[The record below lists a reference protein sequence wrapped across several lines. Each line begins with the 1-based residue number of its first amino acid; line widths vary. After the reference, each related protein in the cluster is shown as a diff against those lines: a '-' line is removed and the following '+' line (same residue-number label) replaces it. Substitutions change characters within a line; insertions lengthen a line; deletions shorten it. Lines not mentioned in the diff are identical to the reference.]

1 MAKTPVSLIVDE
13 FSQRV
18 REVASFT
25 MTYNQSTDQE
35 GQVTGLPRGG
45 KIMLRLKA
53 LNSGN
58 TDLVLWMTDKKK
70 AVDGSIEFK
79 DTTTDNL
86 MKKIN
91 FRDAYCVAYTEHW
104 EDSISNVLLAHYED
118 ITISCREIKIG
129 EMELFRNTWELIL

>member
-1 MAKTPVSLIVDE
+1 MAKTPVSLVIDE
-13 FSQRV
+13 FTQRV

-25 MTYNQSTDQE
+25 MTYNQATDAE

-45 KIMLRLKA
+45 KIQLRLKA
-53 LNSGN
+53 LNNGN

-70 AVDGSIEFK
+70 AVEGKIEFK
-79 DTTTDNL
+79 DTTSGNL
-86 MKKIN
+86 MKTIN
-91 FRDAYCVAYTEHW
+91 FKDAYCVSYTEHW
-104 EDSISNVLLAHYED
+104 EDSIVNILLAHYED